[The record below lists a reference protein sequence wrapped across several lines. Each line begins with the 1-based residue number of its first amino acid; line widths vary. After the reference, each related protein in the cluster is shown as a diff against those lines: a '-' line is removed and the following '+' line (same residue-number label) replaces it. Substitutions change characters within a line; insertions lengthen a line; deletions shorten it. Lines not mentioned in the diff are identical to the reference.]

1 MHPSASEL
9 DSDITLD
16 LPLYGDNNNISPPH
30 AQIQTTINQ
39 EVVVGVEPQAIM
51 GSLGKEA
58 SQRRSFC
65 IKQTPLN
72 LQDYTCIVT
81 MDEPLTISKALERE
95 DGSLWKQ
102 ATNEE
107 YNSLLKNGTWILIKL
122 PKGKYAI
129 GSKWVFRIKHKLN
142 DKMD

>member
-1 MHPSASEL
+1 MHPSPSEL
-9 DSDITLD
+9 DNDITLD
-16 LPLYGDNNNISPPH
+16 LPLYGNNNTISPPH
-30 AQIQTTINQ
+30 AQIQSAINQ
-39 EVVVGVEPQAIM
+39 EVVVGMEPQAIM

-58 SQRRSFC
+58 SQRRFFC
-65 IKQTPLN
+65 INQTPLN
-72 LQDYTCIVT
+72 LQDHTCIAT
-81 MDEPLTISKALERE
+81 MDEPLTISKALEKE

-107 YNSLLKNGTWILIKL
+107 YNSLLKNGTWILIEL
-122 PKGKYAI
+122 LKGKYAI

>member
-1 MHPSASEL
+1 M
-9 DSDITLD
+9 
-16 LPLYGDNNNISPPH
+16 
-30 AQIQTTINQ
+30 
-39 EVVVGVEPQAIM
+39 GVEPQAIM

-65 IKQTPLN
+65 IKQTPFS

-81 MDEPLTISKALERE
+81 MDEPLTTSKALKRE

-102 ATNEE
+102 ATNEK
-107 YNSLLKNGTWILIKL
+107 YNSLLKNGTWILIEL

-129 GSKWVFRIKHKLN
+129 GSEWVFRIKHKSN